1 MPENVD
7 QPDRAYM
14 RGVIDGTY
22 GETLDGHDGASR
34 AHIAGSPP
42 SAPWCVRWQAR
53 VSVSPIPCMCS
64 RICITATGKH
74 SQAHT

>member
-7 QPDRAYM
+7 QPDRAYT

-42 SAPWCVRWQAR
+42 SAPQLA
-53 VSVSPIPCMCS
+53 
-64 RICITATGKH
+64 
-74 SQAHT
+74 

>member
-7 QPDRAYM
+7 QPDRAYT

-34 AHIAGSPP
+34 AHLAGLPP
-42 SAPWCVRWQAR
+42 AAPKMA
-53 VSVSPIPCMCS
+53 
-64 RICITATGKH
+64 
-74 SQAHT
+74 

>member
-7 QPDRAYM
+7 QPDRAYT

-34 AHIAGSPP
+34 AHLAGSPD
-42 SAPWCVRWQAR
+42 
-53 VSVSPIPCMCS
+53 
-64 RICITATGKH
+64 ATGGP
-74 SQAHT
+74 QDGLRRMECAHNV